1 MRCEESPYILVAMPA
16 ARLAYLADRQVHLVF
31 DDGTEEPLVSPFV
44 EGVHRREASIE
55 RKTGWKTKGTGARFM
70 GAAALWDDAE
80 GRRSP
85 ATFTSVARGRR
96 RGEILYAITT
106 GPVSGLFAFDVETG
120 EEQRLVHGTDG
131 AALAIATSDDH
142 CVIAMARDQKN
153 GSRNLAVM
161 RDDGGDSALVTDG
174 DTIDDAPA
182 WVPVGP
188 EVTEGRHQLV
198 YQSTGIG
205 RDAAGMVAGF
215 GPTEINILDAE
226 QGSLKTILSSPD
238 YDYLAPRMT
247 RDGTLLVM
255 RRPYQGLPK
264 GPDPTAYLKDG
275 LLAPFRLAYAGFR
288 YLDFF
293 SMRYTGK
300 PLANAGD
307 TRARNID
314 ARKLIERQ
322 NIAAAGEEG
331 EDAKA
336 RRAPADWV
344 LLRRRPNG
352 EEIEVAK
359 SVVAFDVD
367 ASGAVFVS
375 DGDGVDRIGPDGVT
389 KRLSRAQRVLAIA
402 ATR

>member
-1 MRCEESPYILVAMPA
+1 MPT

-31 DDGTEEPLVSPFV
+31 DDGTEDAIVSPFV
-44 EGVHRREASIE
+44 EGVQRREASIE
-55 RKTGWKTKGTGARFM
+55 RKTAWKNRGAGARFM
-70 GAAALWDDAE
+70 GAAALWDEGD

-85 ATFTSVARGRR
+85 ASFTSLAKGRR

-106 GPVSGLFAFDVETG
+106 GPVSGLFAYDVETK

-142 CVIAMARDQKN
+142 RVIAMARDQKS
-153 GSRNLAVM
+153 GARNLAVM

-174 DTIDDAPA
+174 DTVDDAPS

-215 GPTEINILDAE
+215 GPTEINLLDAE
-226 QGSLKTILSSPD
+226 RGSLKTILSDPEH
-238 YDYLAPRMT
+238 DYLAPRMT
-247 RDGTLLVM
+247 RDGTLYVM
-255 RRPYQGLPK
+255 RRPYQGLTKP
-264 GPDPTAYLKDG
+264 PDPAAYLKDG
-275 LLAPFRLAYAGFR
+275 LLAPLRLAYAGFR

-300 PLANAGD
+300 PLANAGNAK
-307 TRARNID
+307 ARNVD

-322 NIAAAGEEG
+322 NIAAAGEG
-331 EDAKA
+331 EEDDAKM

-344 LLRRRPNG
+344 LLRRRPDG
-352 EEIEVAK
+352 DETVVAK

-367 ASGAVFVS
+367 AEGVVYVS
-375 DGDGVDRIGPDGVT
+375 DGDGVDCIGTDGRSERV
-389 KRLSRAQRVLAIA
+389 SRAARVMALT
-402 ATR
+402 ATH

>member
-1 MRCEESPYILVAMPA
+1 MPT
-16 ARLAYLADRQVHLVF
+16 ARVAYLADRQVHLVF
-31 DDGTEEPLVSPFV
+31 DDGNEEPIASPFV

-70 GAAALWDDAE
+70 GAAALWDDSE

-85 ATFTSVARGRR
+85 ATFTSLSKGRR

-106 GPVSGLFAFDVETG
+106 GPVSGLFAYDVETK

-142 CVIAMARDQKN
+142 RVIAKARDQKN
-153 GSRNLAVM
+153 GARNLAVM

-182 WVPVGP
+182 WVPVDPG
-188 EVTEGRHQLV
+188 VTEGRHQLV

-205 RDAAGMVAGF
+205 RDAAGMVAGYA
-215 GPTEINILDAE
+215 PTEINLLDAE
-226 QGSLKTILSSPD
+226 HGSLKTILSSPEH
-238 YDYLAPRMT
+238 DYLAPRMT
-247 RDGTLLVM
+247 RDGTLFVM
-255 RRPYQGLPK
+255 RRPYQGLPAP
-264 GPDPTAYLKDG
+264 PDPSAYLKDG

-293 SMRYTGK
+293 SMRYAGK
-300 PLANAGD
+300 PLANAGN

-322 NIAAAGEEG
+322 NIAAAGEEQD
-331 EDAKA
+331 EASL
-336 RRAPADWV
+336 RRAPSDWV
-344 LLRRRPNG
+344 LLRRRPDG
-352 EEIEVAK
+352 EETVIAK

-367 ASGAVFVS
+367 ASGAVLVS
-375 DGDGVDRIGPDGVT
+375 DGDGVDRIDAGGST
-389 KRLSRAQRVLAIA
+389 QRLSRTPRVMAVA
-402 ATR
+402 ATH